1 MGENKSVKN
10 RLTFRPS
17 DETRQRIEQ
26 WYRAD
31 NCSSLSDFVEKAVND
46 YIDRLVINGDNR
58 VLPTAITS
66 AIDGRLGLLEKNLS
80 SLSFNH
86 AVELDRLV
94 SIVAEAFNFSRED
107 KETNVKL
114 SCRQSLSVMFFS
126 QLITTVIR
134 FLENQLETKAL
145 FLIKDSEIVQILFET
160 ILCGEHGIGQIS
172 VFTAPLFQSAVIE

>member
-1 MGENKSVKN
+1 MSENKSAKN

-31 NCSSLSDFVEKAVND
+31 NCSSLNDFVEKAVND

-86 AVELDRLV
+86 AVELDMIV

-107 KETNVKL
+107 LTRLRAQSVKNVKATNGCISL
-114 SCRQSLSVMFFS
+114 KKRVQQSEEYDYEMD
-126 QLITTVIR
+126 
-134 FLENQLETKAL
+134 EDEW
-145 FLIKDSEIVQILFET
+145 
-160 ILCGEHGIGQIS
+160 
-172 VFTAPLFQSAVIE
+172 QS

>member
-1 MGENKSVKN
+1 MGENKSAKN

-31 NCSSLSDFVEKAVND
+31 NCSSLNDFIEKAVND

-86 AVELDRLV
+86 AVELDMIV

-107 KETNVKL
+107 LTRLRAQSVKNVKATNGCISL
-114 SCRQSLSVMFFS
+114 KKRVQQSEEYDYEMD
-126 QLITTVIR
+126 
-134 FLENQLETKAL
+134 EDEW
-145 FLIKDSEIVQILFET
+145 
-160 ILCGEHGIGQIS
+160 
-172 VFTAPLFQSAVIE
+172 QS

>member
-1 MGENKSVKN
+1 MSKSSETKS

-17 DETRQRIEQ
+17 DETRRRIEQ

-31 NCSSLSDFVEKAVND
+31 NCSSLNDFIEKAVND

-86 AVELDRLV
+86 AVELDMIV

-107 KETNVKL
+107 LTRLRAQSVKNVKATNGCISL
-114 SCRQSLSVMFFS
+114 KKRVQQSEEYDYEMD
-126 QLITTVIR
+126 
-134 FLENQLETKAL
+134 EDEW
-145 FLIKDSEIVQILFET
+145 
-160 ILCGEHGIGQIS
+160 
-172 VFTAPLFQSAVIE
+172 QS

>member
-1 MGENKSVKN
+1 MGENKSAKN

-31 NCSSLSDFVEKAVND
+31 NCSSLNDFIEKAVND

-58 VLPTAITS
+58 VLPTAISS
-66 AIDGRLGLLEKNLS
+66 AINGRLGLLEKNLS

-86 AVELDRLV
+86 AVELDMIV

-107 KETNVKL
+107 LKRLRAQSVKNVKATNGCISL
-114 SCRQSLSVMFFS
+114 KKRVQQSEEYDYEMD
-126 QLITTVIR
+126 
-134 FLENQLETKAL
+134 EDEW
-145 FLIKDSEIVQILFET
+145 
-160 ILCGEHGIGQIS
+160 
-172 VFTAPLFQSAVIE
+172 QS

>member
-1 MGENKSVKN
+1 MSENKSAKN

-31 NCSSLSDFVEKAVND
+31 NCSSLNDFIEKAVND

-86 AVELDRLV
+86 AVELDMIV

-107 KETNVKL
+107 MTRLRAQSVKNVKATNGCISL
-114 SCRQSLSVMFFS
+114 KKRVQQSEEYDYEMD
-126 QLITTVIR
+126 
-134 FLENQLETKAL
+134 EDEW
-145 FLIKDSEIVQILFET
+145 
-160 ILCGEHGIGQIS
+160 
-172 VFTAPLFQSAVIE
+172 QS

>member
-1 MGENKSVKN
+1 MGENKSAKN

-31 NCSSLSDFVEKAVND
+31 NCSSLNDFIEKAVND

-86 AVELDRLV
+86 AVELDMIV

-107 KETNVKL
+107 LKRLRAQSVKNVKATNGCISL
-114 SCRQSLSVMFFS
+114 KKRVQQSEEYDYEMD
-126 QLITTVIR
+126 
-134 FLENQLETKAL
+134 EDEW
-145 FLIKDSEIVQILFET
+145 
-160 ILCGEHGIGQIS
+160 
-172 VFTAPLFQSAVIE
+172 QS